1 MNKDDFLTM
10 RNHMIISIDD
20 VIDST
25 PFLTDDIKDGL
36 FTEISDLICDRLHPN
51 GLIAEQIINVEN

>member
-1 MNKDDFLTM
+1 MTKDQFLTM

-20 VIDST
+20 VIENT

-36 FTEISDLICDRLHPN
+36 FIEISDLISDRLHPN
-51 GLIAEQIINVEN
+51 GLIAEQYIQ